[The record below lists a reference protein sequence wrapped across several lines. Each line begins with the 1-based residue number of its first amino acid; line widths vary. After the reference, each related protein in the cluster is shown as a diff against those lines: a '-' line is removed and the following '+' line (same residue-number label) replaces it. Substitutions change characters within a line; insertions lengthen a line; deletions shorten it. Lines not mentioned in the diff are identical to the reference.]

1 MSRVGRFSTG
11 MQQRPTAVRTRRIG
25 RFSTGLAR
33 LAAPAV
39 RRIGRFS
46 TGVERVPADPDARRR
61 GSFADSDTGPR

>member
-1 MSRVGRFSTG
+1 MGRFS
-11 MQQRPTAVRTRRIG
+11 
-25 RFSTGLAR
+25 SGLAK

-39 RRIGRFS
+39 RRNGRFS